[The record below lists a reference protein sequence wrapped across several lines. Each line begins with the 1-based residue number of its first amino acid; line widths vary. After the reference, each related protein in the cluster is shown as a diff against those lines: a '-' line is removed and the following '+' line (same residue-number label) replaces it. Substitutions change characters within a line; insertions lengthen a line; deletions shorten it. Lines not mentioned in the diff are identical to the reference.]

1 MKFLTFIIVIA
12 LIVNI
17 VISKSLLKNKR
28 DFINNL
34 ENTNRED
41 QNNLIRN
48 KRGKI
53 EKIYIKTEPLFIST
67 YL

>member
-17 VISKSLLKNKR
+17 VISKSLLKKKR

-34 ENTNRED
+34 QNTNRED

-53 EKIYIKTEPLFIST
+53 EKIYIKTKPLFIST

>member
-53 EKIYIKTEPLFIST
+53 EKIYIKTKPLFIST